1 MAPEDNLDP
10 KAEQKAGI
18 FLVDPNPPGRGIVPT
33 EDMFIYVKFTAEE
46 RSRGV
51 KTLSE
56 SRDGEINFI
65 ATEVKYNASGKPIK
79 NLMGKTESYAT
90 TSYTDLGGF
99 KNTYSSGS
107 LEGFGIKNIDIKYN
121 ASLVPQVDISFTDVR
136 GSALFDV
143 IEQDNRKSPYSLFF
157 KMPYPIFTLTVKGY
171 FGTPVDYCLHMVNWN
186 SKFDPSTGNFDID
199 ANFLGFQQAFLAD
212 ITIGNILG
220 INNTPE
226 GKKALSELP
235 ISGDTGN
242 VFPTPPL
249 AEFIKKISKL
259 QVDLEHLK
267 ASSELYKK
275 LIVLNTQQQK
285 LKTIQSFIGSPIRKE
300 NGNPNPEFPYN
311 YLLNSNQIITSF
323 IKGGDN
329 LNLGKDYLSI
339 RDYLI
344 FKYSTLVSV
353 NSYMST
359 YYDLLIDYQEFV
371 VTNDSQLDSGIVDGI
386 INNKTLNTDI
396 FPITEGEEIDYLTG
410 LEVDVATGITTT
422 KDAAAGKPKY
432 ATKLSEALDELKINF
447 FNTDNSVVLTAT
459 TGTPSYSINING
471 NFTPSDVKLINFIRP
486 SAKGSGFFPE
496 DPVFVLDFTHMRSEV
511 NRMLIDI
518 KKRLEEDKKEV
529 NKEIN
534 EKLKESIGFNPTVK
548 TVFQI
553 ICNNAQALIQSIFN
567 IAEQA
572 EGKSDQRAKDLIN
585 SPVIDT
591 DITSDTDNKDSWNN
605 STIYAF
611 PKIIVESEDGKGQ
624 AEKYMGSKS
633 LNLSTNS
640 FPEIG
645 FIENITEGITESS
658 KELSDIRKQTSKLKK
673 KGFDTDSWVPI
684 NPIDVSNDNPF
695 FYINSIKS
703 EGDIEIKKQF
713 YNILLTRYAVA
724 KNYSNM
730 NASQLAGFG
739 MFDAINAK
747 KSIFTPTIRKML
759 STDLSMKG
767 SDAIISAGKADN
779 YVIENNNIPILNEN
793 EKLPEL
799 GNVKVSGFR
808 NNSIEYIWIDQ
819 DKTIAGSKTS
829 LWGEIK
835 KSDKYKSLFDNNK
848 NFNNSKGKFTEFKNH
863 LVLTNLCYGVWGDT
877 VNKKLQK
884 KVTDPGTSSFNI
896 SENDITLIDGGT
908 RPPGNE
914 TNTVLTLTKTDYINI
929 LKTGSASG
937 AGQQVEIS
945 TLLTDSALYTTQTDN
960 LSKALLL
967 LNTLPFVPFDSAV
980 SIFGLTEYV
989 DILRLPKY
997 YLLFIGGTLWR
1008 ASQQTDPITWS
1019 GTGISSVLIDK
1030 YLYNIGDKKVYTG
1043 QPSISTSLTGLP
1055 TKTKE
1060 ILIEYFTSWVN
1071 NYFYP
1076 FQTKII
1082 NYSKEDDITKKY
1094 ELGNKLAKE
1103 LSTSVDLV
1111 INAPDIFTSNGMND
1125 GLKLSGF
1132 NNYYNNFVK
1141 NFTVEEVGV
1150 EETDPAV
1157 IEKKNI
1163 QLEAIKLQ
1171 IYNYIK
1177 NLYDKW
1183 IAGNDANN
1191 LSYNACGTGG
1201 KNLIDYFKFIDR
1213 AFNDIGDTAVINLDS
1228 VANLSDNM
1236 DANLY
1241 FYISKI
1247 LRDSNFL
1254 LQILPNYLNFKD
1266 EEEVKNI
1273 FKPITNISERN
1284 KSSGP
1289 TYLCIYAGGTSEV
1302 LDLDEKSRYT
1312 YKQDGFDFDQPPPDF
1327 NKDKDF
1333 YLVAFRVAYGAENQ
1347 TIFKSVS
1354 LNQQE
1359 HRETAEYFAALTDL
1373 IDKKGGTQ
1381 RSYQGTDLYRIFK
1394 TRSYKAEVEA
1404 LGCMNIQPMMYFQL
1418 DNVPFFNGAYMILN
1432 VNHKITPNHMTTSFS
1447 GLRQSKI
1454 LTTVVKDITTF
1465 LDTDF
1470 TDVLEEDPFVFSN
1483 LTNENPDRFNIGIDP
1498 NKDPDNQFALLQID
1512 DKALI
1517 DMGVLEEN
1525 ATGLGAILQKEFTV
1539 NPNPIISKSQVT
1551 MLLANMLTISSD
1563 ANGYGFSRIVEE
1575 WPKATSPSPSQQK
1588 YYAED
1593 NPYGNPSLED
1603 FQGNTFS
1610 AQTIA
1615 HKYRGRGYI
1624 PIIGVDE
1631 YKAATAALGV
1641 DLVTNPD
1648 QAFGITSATPQGTNK
1663 ELAVKVSLWKWKD
1676 KSAFAS
1682 SDGGSANQ
1690 FTRTVQILSGE
1701 EGNTLGKS
1709 FDNFARV
1716 LSRFD
1721 LLGINIDGKLN
1732 NKVGIGTVLSIK

>member
-1 MAPEDNLDP
+1 MAKNDP
-10 KAEQKAGI
+10 KVEQKAGL
-18 FLVDPNPPGRGIVPT
+18 FLVDPNPPGRGVVPT
-33 EDMFIYVKFTAEE
+33 EDMFIYVKFTATE
-46 RSRGV
+46 RNRGV
-51 KTLSE
+51 KTISDT
-56 SRDGEINFI
+56 RDGEINFI
-65 ATEVKYNASGKPIK
+65 ATEVKYDSSGEPIK

-99 KNTYSSGS
+99 KNTHSSGS

-171 FGTPVDYCLHMVNWN
+171 FGNPVDYCLHMVNWN

-220 INNTPE
+220 VNNTPE
-226 GKKALSELP
+226 GKKALSELT
-235 ISGDTGN
+235 ITSDKGDSL
-242 VFPTPPL
+242 PTPPL

-285 LKTIQSFIGSPIRKE
+285 LKTIQSFIGTPIRKSNGTPTPETPYEDLPNDNKIITSPIR
-300 NGNPNPEFPYN
+300 
-311 YLLNSNQIITSF
+311 
-323 IKGGDN
+323 DD

-344 FKYSTLVSV
+344 FKYSTLGSV

-396 FPITEGEEIDYLTG
+396 FPITKGEEIDYLTG
-410 LEVDVATGITTT
+410 LEVDVATGIATT

-432 ATKLSEALDELKINF
+432 ATKLSEALDELKRNF

-459 TGTPSYSINING
+459 TGPPSNPKNING
-471 NFTPSDVKLINFIRP
+471 NFTPSEVKLINFIRP

-518 KKRLEEDKKEV
+518 KKRLEEDKEEV

-534 EKLKESIGFNPTVK
+534 ETTVK

-572 EGKSDQRAKDLIN
+572 EVKSNQRAKDLIN

-591 DITSDTDNKDSWNN
+591 DITSDTDNKYSWNN

-658 KELSDIRKQTSKLKK
+658 KELSDIRKQTSKLKN

-684 NPIDVSNDNPF
+684 NPIDVTNDNPF
-695 FYINSIKS
+695 FYFNSIES
-703 EGDIEIKKQF
+703 QGDIEIKKQF

-724 KNYSNM
+724 KNYSKM
-730 NASQLAGFG
+730 NPTQLAGFG

-759 STDLSMKG
+759 ATDLSMKG

-793 EKLPEL
+793 EELPKLGKVE
-799 GNVKVSGFR
+799 VSGFR
-808 NNSIEYIWIDQ
+808 NNDIEYIWIDQ
-819 DKTIAGSKTS
+819 DTTIAGSKTS

-835 KSDKYKSLFDNNK
+835 KSDKYKSLFDK

-877 VNKKLQK
+877 VNEKLQK
-884 KVTDPGTSSFNI
+884 KVTNDGTSSFSI
-896 SENDITLIDGGT
+896 PENDITLIDGGT

-945 TLLTDSALYTTQTDN
+945 PLLTDSPLYSTQTD

-967 LNTLPFVPFDSAV
+967 LNTLPFVPFDSIV
-980 SIFGLTEYV
+980 FFDLTANGEYV
-989 DILRLPKY
+989 DIIRLPKY

-1019 GTGISSVLIDK
+1019 GTGITSVTK
-1030 YLYNIGDKKVYTG
+1030 NQYLYNIGDKKAYKG

-1082 NYSKEDDITKKY
+1082 NYSKEDDIKKKY
-1094 ELGNKLAKE
+1094 DWGLKLAGE
-1103 LSTSVDLV
+1103 LSNSVDLV
-1111 INAPDIFTSNGMND
+1111 INAQDIFVDNGLND
-1125 GLKLSGF
+1125 GLKLTGF
-1132 NNYYNNFVK
+1132 NNYYNNFLK
-1141 NFTVEEVGV
+1141 NFTIEEVGV
-1150 EETDPAV
+1150 EEIDPAV

-1171 IYNYIK
+1171 IYNYVK

-1183 IAGNDANN
+1183 VAGNDKNT
-1191 LSYNACGTGG
+1191 LSYNACGTAG

-1213 AFNDIGDTAVINLDS
+1213 AFNDIGETAVVNLDS
-1228 VANLSDNM
+1228 VANLSNNM

-1254 LQILPNYLNFKD
+1254 LQILPNYLNFKSSD
-1266 EEEVKNI
+1266 EEEVKKI
-1273 FKPITNISERN
+1273 FTPVTNISERN
-1284 KSSGP
+1284 RSSGP

-1312 YKQDGFDFDQPPPDF
+1312 YKQDGFAFDQPPPDF
-1327 NKDKDF
+1327 NIGKEDF
-1333 YLVAFRVAYGAENQ
+1333 LLVAFRVAYGAENQ
-1347 TIFKSVS
+1347 TMFKSVS

-1359 HRETAEYFAALTDL
+1359 HRETGEYFAALTDL

-1470 TDVLEEDPFVFSN
+1470 TDVLEGDPFVFSN

-1498 NKDPDNQFALLQID
+1498 NKDPDEIFGLIQID
-1512 DKALI
+1512 DKSLQ
-1517 DMGVLEEN
+1517 DMGVADINTLVSQN
-1525 ATGLGAILQKEFTV
+1525 AGLGGILRTQFQ
-1539 NPNPIISKSQVT
+1539 NNQILSKSQVT
-1551 MLLANMLTISSD
+1551 MLLANMLTISKE
-1563 ANGYGFSRIVEE
+1563 FTKIVEE
-1575 WPKATSPSPSQQK
+1575 WPKVTSPSPSQQK
-1588 YYAED
+1588 YYAKD

-1615 HKYRGRGYI
+1615 HKYRKRGYI
-1624 PIIGVDE
+1624 PIIGLDE

-1641 DLVTNPD
+1641 DLVTDPD
-1648 QAFGITSATPQGTNK
+1648 QAFGVTSITPQGTNK
-1663 ELAVKVSLWKWKD
+1663 ELATKVSLFKWKKDSD

-1721 LLGINIDGKLN
+1721 LLGINIDGKSN
-1732 NKVGIGTVLSIK
+1732 NKVGTGTVLSIK

>member
-1 MAPEDNLDP
+1 MANNDP

-18 FLVDPNPPGRGIVPT
+18 FLVDPNPPGRGVVPT

-46 RSRGV
+46 RNRGV

-65 ATEVKYNASGKPIK
+65 ATEVKYNSSGEPIK

-99 KNTYSSGS
+99 KNTHSSGS

-136 GSALFDV
+136 GSALFNV

-220 INNTPE
+220 VNNTPE
-226 GKKALSELP
+226 GKKALSELN
-235 ISGDTGN
+235 ITSDTEEIL
-242 VFPTPPL
+242 PTPPL
-249 AEFIKKISKL
+249 DEFIKKISKL

-275 LIVLNTQQQK
+275 LIVLNTQQKK
-285 LKTIQSFIGSPIRKE
+285 LKTIQSFIGSPIPKI
-300 NGNPNPEFPYN
+300 NGNPTNEKPYEDLENNPDK
-311 YLLNSNQIITSF
+311 IITSP
-323 IKGGDN
+323 IKGGDD
-329 LNLGKDYLSI
+329 LNINKDYLSI

-344 FKYSTLVSV
+344 FKYSRIVSV

-359 YYDLLIDYQEFV
+359 YYDLLTDYQDFV
-371 VTNDSQLDSGIVDGI
+371 ITNDSQLDSGITDGI

-396 FPITEGEEIDYLTG
+396 FPISKGEEIDYLTG
-410 LEVDVATGITTT
+410 LEVDVATGIATTQDSAT
-422 KDAAAGKPKY
+422 GKPKY
-432 ATKLSEALDELKINF
+432 ATKLSEALDELKRNF

-459 TGTPSYSINING
+459 TGPPSNPVNING
-471 NFTPSDVKLINFIRP
+471 NFTPSEVKLIEFTKP
-486 SAKGSGFFPE
+486 TKAGSEFMSQ
-496 DPVFVLDFTHMRSEV
+496 DTVFVLDFTKMRSEV
-511 NRMLIDI
+511 KRMLIDI
-518 KKRLEEDKKEV
+518 EKKLEEDKKEV

-658 KELSDIRKQTSKLKK
+658 KEISDIKKQTSKLKK
-673 KGFDTDSWVPI
+673 QGFDTDSWVPV
-684 NPIDVSNDNPF
+684 NSIDVSNNNPF
-695 FYINSIKS
+695 LFINSIES
-703 EGDIEIKKQF
+703 QGDIEIKKQF

-730 NASQLAGFG
+730 DETQLAGFG

-759 STDLSMKG
+759 STALNMSG
-767 SDAIISAGKADN
+767 SDAIISAGKTDN
-779 YVIENNNIPILNEN
+779 YVIENNNTPILNEN
-793 EKLPEL
+793 EELPKL
-799 GNVKVSGFR
+799 GKVEISGFR
-808 NNSIEYIWIDQ
+808 NNDVEYIYIDQ
-819 DKTIAGSKTS
+819 NKSIAGSKTTI
-829 LWGEIK
+829 WKEI
-835 KSDKYKSLFDNNK
+835 SESEKYKNMFKRKVFNNNK
-848 NFNNSKGKFTEFKNH
+848 GRFTEFKNH
-863 LVLTNLCYGVWGDT
+863 LVLKNLCYGVWGDT
-877 VNKKLQK
+877 VNKKLQD
-884 KVTDPGTSSFNI
+884 KVTNDGTSSFQI

-914 TNTVLTLTKTDYINI
+914 TNTVLTPLKTDYINI

-937 AGQQVEIS
+937 SGQQVEIS
-945 TLLTDSALYTTQTDN
+945 TLLTDSDLYTTQTDN

-967 LNTLPFVPFDSAV
+967 LNTLPFYPFE
-980 SIFGLTEYV
+980 SILFGNLTAKGEYV
-989 DILRLPKY
+989 DIIRLPKF

-1019 GTGISSVLIDK
+1019 GTGISSVTIDK
-1030 YLYNIGDKKVYTG
+1030 YLHNIGDKKVYTD

-1071 NYFYP
+1071 GYFYP
-1076 FQTKII
+1076 FEEKII
-1082 NYSKEDDITKKY
+1082 KYSKEDDITKKY
-1094 ELGNKLAKE
+1094 ELGNKLTKE

-1111 INAPDIFTSNGMND
+1111 VYAPNIFVDNGMND

-1150 EETDPAV
+1150 EETDPSV
-1157 IEKKNI
+1157 VEKKNI

-1171 IYNYIK
+1171 IYNYVK
-1177 NLYDKW
+1177 NIYDKW
-1183 IAGNDANN
+1183 IAGNDKDT
-1191 LSYNACGTGG
+1191 LSYNSCGTAR

-1228 VANLSDNM
+1228 VANLSNNM

-1254 LQILPNYLNFKD
+1254 LQILPNYINFKSSD
-1266 EEEVKNI
+1266 EEEVKKI
-1273 FKPITNISERN
+1273 FSPVTNISERN
-1284 KSSGP
+1284 RSSGP

-1312 YKQDGFDFDQPPPDF
+1312 YKQDGFVFDQPPPDF

-1333 YLVAFRVAYGAENQ
+1333 LLVAFRVAYGAENQ

-1359 HRETAEYFAALTDL
+1359 HRETGEYFAALTDL

-1381 RSYQGTDLYRIFK
+1381 RAYQGTDLYRIFK

-1432 VNHKITPNHMTTSFS
+1432 VNHKISPNHMTTSFS

-1454 LTTVVKDITTF
+1454 LTPVVDEITTF

-1483 LTNENPDRFNIGIDP
+1483 LTNENPDKFNIGIDP
-1498 NKDPDNQFALLQID
+1498 NKDPDTEFGLVQID
-1512 DKALI
+1512 DKSLV
-1517 DMGVLEEN
+1517 DMGVSEEN
-1525 ATGLGAILQKEFTV
+1525 ATGLGVILQKEFTV

-1563 ANGYGFSRIVEE
+1563 ANGHGFSRIVEE
-1575 WPKATSPSPSQQK
+1575 WPKATSPTTSQQN
-1588 YYAED
+1588 YYRKD
-1593 NPYGNPSLED
+1593 NPYGNPSPED

-1624 PIIGVDE
+1624 PIIGIDD

-1641 DLVTNPD
+1641 DLYNNPD
-1648 QAFGITSATPQGTNK
+1648 LINDNK
-1663 ELAVKVSLWKWKD
+1663 ELAVKVSLFKWKETGKYKD
-1676 KSAFAS
+1676 KSAFAYS
-1682 SDGGSANQ
+1682 NCGSANN
-1690 FTRTVQILSGE
+1690 FEATVT
-1701 EGNTLGKS
+1701 TLLGLRGLVIMGKS

-1721 LLGINIDGKLN
+1721 LIGINIEGCPPK
-1732 NKVGIGTVLSIK
+1732 